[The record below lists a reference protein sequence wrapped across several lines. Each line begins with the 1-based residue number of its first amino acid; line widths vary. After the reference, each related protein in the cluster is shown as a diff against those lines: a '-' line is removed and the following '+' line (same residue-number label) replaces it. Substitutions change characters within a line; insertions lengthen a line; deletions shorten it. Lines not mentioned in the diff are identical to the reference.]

1 MMSSTIIV
9 LVLMISGLSM
19 STSEAQSP
27 ISAFDLFAKAL
38 IKTIQTPIS
47 LNDDNP
53 TMSVDIILENDE
65 VFSLDDILRLFIQ
78 QYILALYDNRNHL
91 VPEDWETRYPAY
103 SKVLSEV
110 NNVLDLIGKR
120 VLSEIKLKDIQPLI
134 KSLTPAVLVDLQQ
147 LLKHLDEETEKE
159 NGDDSAK
166 EDL

>member
-1 MMSSTIIV
+1 
-9 LVLMISGLSM
+9 
-19 STSEAQSP
+19 
-27 ISAFDLFAKAL
+27 
-38 IKTIQTPIS
+38 
-47 LNDDNP
+47 
-53 TMSVDIILENDE
+53 
-65 VFSLDDILRLFIQ
+65 
-78 QYILALYDNRNHL
+78 YDNRNHR

-134 KSLTPAVLVDLQQ
+134 KSLTPAVLEDLQQ